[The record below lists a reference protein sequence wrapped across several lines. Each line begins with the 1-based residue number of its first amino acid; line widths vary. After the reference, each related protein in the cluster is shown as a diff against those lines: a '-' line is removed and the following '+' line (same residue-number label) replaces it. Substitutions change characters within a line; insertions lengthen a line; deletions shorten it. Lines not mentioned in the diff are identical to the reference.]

1 MKLISK
7 ILVATAMLLS
17 INTINAQIVKAEI
30 IATGLTCSMCSK
42 SIHKQ
47 LTKLPEIEKIEVDL
61 NNNSFIVLL
70 KKGNKITP
78 RILKESI
85 ENAGFFVGEM
95 FIWFENEVVPSN
107 YILLENNKTSKY
119 KILDKGYTNSKEYKK
134 NKKIYS
140 KTATYLTE
148 NENNY
153 HLITAK

>member
-1 MKLISK
+1 MKK
-7 ILVATAMLLS
+7 ILILLNLIFCIS
-17 INTINAQIVKAEI
+17 VNAQIVKAEI

-85 ENAGFFVGEM
+85 EKAGFFVGEM
-95 FIWFENEVVPSN
+95 FVWFENEAVSSN
-107 YILLENNKTSKY
+107 YIFLNDDKTFKY
-119 KILDKGYTNSKEYKK
+119 KILDKGYTSSKEYRK

-140 KTATYLTE
+140 KILTYLIE
-148 NENNY
+148 NEDNY
-153 HLITAK
+153 HLIAAK